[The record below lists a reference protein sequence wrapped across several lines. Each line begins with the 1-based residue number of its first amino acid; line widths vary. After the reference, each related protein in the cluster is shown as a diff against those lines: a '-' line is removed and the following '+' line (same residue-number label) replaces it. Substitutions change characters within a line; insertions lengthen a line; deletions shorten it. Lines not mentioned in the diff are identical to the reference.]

1 MGSMR
6 PGQGKGPYVGTI
18 GIAGGTPT
26 NPTAV
31 PTWMRFT
38 FTHAQLQAAALT
50 NDFEIYSAPVRVNIL
65 GCILKHTTTFA
76 GTGITDYKISVGIT
90 GALACYLSLFDVDTA
105 TANTK
110 PTGYAEGYTG
120 DQFGFAAVTS
130 VRVAAISVGAN
141 LSASTAGAGTLW
153 LLTSRIDAP

>member
-6 PGQGKGPYVGTI
+6 PGMAKGPYVGTI

-38 FTHAQLQAAALT
+38 FTHLDLQAAALT

-65 GCILKHTTTFA
+65 GCIVKHTTQFV
-76 GTGITDYKISVGIT
+76 GTGITDYKVTVGLS
-90 GALACYLSLFDVDTA
+90 GDLARYLSAFDVDTA
-105 TANTK
+105 PSNTK
-110 PTGYAEGYTG
+110 PAGYAEAYFG
-120 DQFGFAAVTS
+120 DQLQFGGVTS
-130 VRVAAISVGAN
+130 VRVGGTSAGAN
-141 LSASTAGAGTLW
+141 LNQSTAGAATLW
-153 LLTSRIDAP
+153 MLIAKIPAP